1 MALHFKP
8 RLWRMGKWFGGLFLL
23 LFIFRFIYGFYA
35 SNSNGNMD
43 YGADFFG
50 RLENMRKNYASEKMS
65 FKNNNVPLQAATAS
79 NQKFEKTAAV
89 KSKSSEFEKDE
100 QLIKSTTKGFDAI
113 IQYEQNL
120 GQKGNRQLH
129 LLIGVNPALFDSFYA
144 KVQTIGSIKASE
156 VTKVDKTNEYKQ
168 LNAKKL
174 SLEKTLQSLLELK
187 SKSGVI
193 SDYISLHDKI
203 LEVEERLQELGV
215 ELGNFDAENEFCTVR
230 FSLYE
235 GATEKNIS
243 LIHRVKI
250 ALQWTIHYYAVLVG
264 SILMVVIVSFLLL
277 LIADKLK
284 LMKIVA
290 SKINE

>member
-35 SNSNGNMD
+35 GSSNGNMD

-65 FKNNNVPLQAATAS
+65 FKNNIPLQAETAS

-100 QLIKSTTKGFDAI
+100 QQIKSTAKGFDAI
-113 IQYEQNL
+113 IQYEQNV

-129 LLIGVNPALFDSFYA
+129 LLIGINPVLFDSFYV

-250 ALQWTIHYYAVLVG
+250 ALQWTIHYYAILVC
-264 SILMVVIVSFLLL
+264 SILVVVIISFLLL

-290 SKINE
+290 AKMNE